1 MNLLD
6 CSIPYFHTVPEIL
19 TLRPNALQAAL
30 EVHSGISET
39 VPDRMKYEL
48 GDLAGSVSGRDGS
61 FMLPTKLDFN
71 ALSYA
76 GKKTLIACY
85 HKAKYSKTPFRIKL
99 TREELAEAAHLSV
112 LHLRKALKELQD
124 RRLVDIKQLWRQG
137 IQVSLLDPEHGS
149 GTALYH
155 IAQFNSMKLDSIPA
169 YQWYRALLHDA
180 SIPID
185 TRHEWDDRELDY
197 VLQACP
203 FCGQQKTFRITLIL
217 NQSKSGYDKDAWYCH
232 GCKRGGDSKRLWGLL
247 HFYLD
252 RPDWK
257 AVLMRKAA
265 GQ

>member
-19 TLRPNALQAAL
+19 TLRPKALQAAL
-30 EVHSGISET
+30 EVHSGNSDT
-39 VPDRMKYEL
+39 VPDRMQHEL
-48 GDLAGSVSGRDGS
+48 GNLAGSVTGRSHS

-76 GKKTLIACY
+76 GKKTVIACY
-85 HKAKYSKTPFRIKL
+85 QKAKYSRTPFRIKL
-99 TREELAEAAHLSV
+99 TREDLAEAAHLSV
-112 LHLRKALKELQD
+112 LHLRKALRELQD
-124 RRLVDIKQLWRQG
+124 KRLVDIKQLWRQG

-155 IAQFNSMKLDSIPA
+155 IAQFNSMKLDSIPV
-169 YQWYRALLHDA
+169 YQWYRDLLHDK
-180 SIPID
+180 SIPMD

-197 VLQACP
+197 VLQVCP
-203 FCGQQKTFRITLIL
+203 LCGQSKTFRITLIL
-217 NQSKSGYDKDAWYCH
+217 NESKSGYDKDAWYCH

-257 AVLMRKAA
+257 AALSRKASA
-265 GQ
+265 

>member
-30 EVHSGISET
+30 EVQSGISET

-48 GDLAGSVSGRDGS
+48 GDLAGSLSGRDGS

-71 ALSYA
+71 GLSYA
-76 GKKTLIACY
+76 AKKTLIACY

-137 IQVSLLDPEHGS
+137 IQASLLDPEYGS

-180 SIPID
+180 SIPMD
-185 TRHEWDDRELDY
+185 SLRM
-197 VLQACP
+197 C
-203 FCGQQKTFRITLIL
+203 CGVNLNSSATSSVVINSSNSKAITPPLSITGGAW
-217 NQSKSGYDKDAWYCH
+217 SRCKSGSCRC
-232 GCKRGGDSKRLWGLL
+232 CKSRQSEAR
-247 HFYLD
+247 
-252 RPDWK
+252 
-257 AVLMRKAA
+257 
-265 GQ
+265 